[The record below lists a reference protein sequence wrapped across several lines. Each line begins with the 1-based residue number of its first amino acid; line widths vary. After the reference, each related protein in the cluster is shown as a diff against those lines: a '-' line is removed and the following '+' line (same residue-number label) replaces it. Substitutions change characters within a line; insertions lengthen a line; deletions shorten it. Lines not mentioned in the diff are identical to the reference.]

1 MDVDALVLVD
11 VVAAVEA
18 DAPALE
24 LDFEPLDE
32 PHPESATSAAHAIE
46 LTTRMPIWAL
56 TLA

>member
-1 MDVDALVLVD
+1 VDVDALVLVD
-11 VVAAVEA
+11 VVET

-32 PHPESATSAAHAIE
+32 PHPASATHATHAIE

>member
-1 MDVDALVLVD
+1 MLVD

-24 LDFEPLDE
+24 LDFEPLDQ
-32 PHPESATSAAHAIE
+32 PHPASATSATHAIE